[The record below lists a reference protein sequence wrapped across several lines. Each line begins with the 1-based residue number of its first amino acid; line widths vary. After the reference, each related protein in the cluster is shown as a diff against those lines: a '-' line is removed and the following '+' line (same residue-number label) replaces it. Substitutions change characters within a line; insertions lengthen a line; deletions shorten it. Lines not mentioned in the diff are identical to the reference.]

1 MLRQQNKS
9 QPNQKKNDIQ
19 PRNAP
24 QRIVAAEKP
33 GDGKVHQYQPDD
45 TDADE
50 LGTSLLHGKK
60 KPGMRIPRF
69 RVSKDIDSSK
79 NINNCSL

>member
-1 MLRQQNKS
+1 MLRQQNKT
-9 QPNQKKNDIQ
+9 QPDQKKNDIQ
-19 PRNAP
+19 SRNSQ
-24 QRIVAAEKP
+24 QRIVPAEKP

-50 LGTSLLHGKK
+50 LGATLLHGKK
-60 KPGMRIPRF
+60 KPGMRILRF

-79 NINNCSL
+79 KIIRYH